1 MNFPNYVKS
10 AILRGELERKA
21 YEDFFAPL
29 LNKDLD
35 ELGEL
40 MNRDALEAA
49 ASWENLI
56 RKELSFPGIDKKSA
70 SYLFYFLE
78 DLSLVDLVEM
88 FYIEYGFDFEDG
100 GLWEDLY
107 SEYNRKRNQQ

>member
-1 MNFPNYVKS
+1 MNFPNYVKR
-10 AILRGELERKA
+10 AILRTELERKA

-40 MNRDALEAA
+40 MNPNALEAA
-49 ASWENLI
+49 ASWELMI
-56 RKELSFPGIDKKSA
+56 RLKIAAQPIEEK
-70 SYLFYFLE
+70 YLLYAYYFLE
-78 DLSLVDLVEM
+78 ALSLVDLVEV
-88 FYIEYGFDFEDG
+88 FYVEYGFDFEDG

-107 SEYNRKRNQQ
+107 SDYNRKRNQQ